1 MTLIFNHVRKSCN
14 SCNCI
19 AWAQELSICSSS
31 TVHWDL
37 NHSEQSVPQD
47 LQHAVSP
54 TAHFRYLV
62 LSHSVGNKHYH
73 YTMYIVLY
81 IYTYLCKIVPIT
93 EIALA
98 INDGWVVSIPPVK
111 APTFWVVQSWEVV
124 LSKLPPKVWSERI
137 VNKKHMFYSPEV

>member
-1 MTLIFNHVRKSCN
+1 MGSIIHCIQQITRVLITAQIDSQSLLLGSTHDTDFNHVQKSCN

-19 AWAQELSICSSS
+19 AWAQKLSICSSS
-31 TVHWDL
+31 TDHWDL

-73 YTMYIVLY
+73 YTMYSI
-81 IYTYLCKIVPIT
+81 IYTYRYIHPGSPRPNK
-93 EIALA
+93 E
-98 INDGWVVSIPPVK
+98 
-111 APTFWVVQSWEVV
+111 
-124 LSKLPPKVWSERI
+124 WSLG
-137 VNKKHMFYSPEV
+137 